1 MIQREWRLTVLIFL
15 ALAMLPLCLAREPE
29 AGNFTITAEPVKDR
43 IAGNEWAVFDLIIKN
58 SYRTDDFVKISIKE
72 EGVEWSVITEATV
85 DYATGFTIRPLE
97 RKKIRILLKQKDL
110 RPSMTKPYV
119 VSVDLMFDKK
129 AEKKTAPITI
139 FVLEETE
146 TAYESDIAVTP
157 NIPRYIDPRNK
168 RW

>member
-1 MIQREWRLTVLIFL
+1 MIRREWRLTVLIFL
-15 ALAMLPLCLAREPE
+15 ALAMLPLCLALEPE
-29 AGNFTITAEPVKDR
+29 KGNYTITAEPVKDR

-110 RPSMTKPYV
+110 RPSVTKPYI
-119 VSVDLMFDKK
+119 VSINLMFDKK
-129 AEKKTAPITI
+129 AEKKTAP
-139 FVLEETE
+139 
-146 TAYESDIAVTP
+146 
-157 NIPRYIDPRNK
+157 
-168 RW
+168 